1 MKNEL
6 TIKEQFGM
14 VKNALTNMGEDKL
27 AEFIQT
33 RIDLLN
39 KKSENKKPK
48 EVSEDDKALT
58 AEVVNAM
65 TTEGAT
71 VSDILKNIVTANADR
86 LGTSTQKVTALL
98 KVLVAEGRVVKDD
111 SGKKTLYALVDA
123 E

>member
-6 TIKEQFGM
+6 TIKEQFAM
-14 VKNALTNMGEDKL
+14 VKTALENAGEDKL
-27 AEFIQT
+27 ADFIQG

-48 EVSEDDKALT
+48 ETSEEDKALT
-58 AEVVNAM
+58 NEVVNAM

-71 VSDILKNIVTANADR
+71 VSDILKNVVTANADR

-98 KVLVAEGRVVKDD
+98 KVLVAEGKVVKDD

>member
-6 TIKEQFGM
+6 TIKEQFAM
-14 VKNALTNMGEDKL
+14 VKTALENAGEDKL
-27 AEFIQT
+27 ADFIQG

-39 KKSENKKPK
+39 KKSESKKPK
-48 EVSEDDKALT
+48 ETSEEDKVLT
-58 AEVVNAM
+58 NEVVNAM

-71 VSDILKNIVTANADR
+71 VSDILKNVVTANADR

-98 KVLVAEGRVVKDD
+98 KVLVAEGKVVKDD